1 VKVRGTTLILAV
13 GLGAAALVAA
23 PPARAQHVR
32 VEIAPTGRD
41 AAAHGAAGRLVPGR
55 GPAFSREEALAA
67 LGKIPPARCPC
78 PYTFFVSLPRPGEH
92 GYEGLEWLSISG
104 PGYGGGTMLVSDRTR
119 IPGLVS
125 IYDLKPTVDALD
137 RGERPP
143 VTAKRVGDVLPRLE
157 RLGERLDAA
166 HETREP
172 AALALVAIV
181 IAFALLGLLARSSLL
196 ARAALLAAPVALAT
210 ALALSALEVTEPWIV
225 VTSLAPMTVIGA
237 LVLAAMT
244 ARRPALA
251 AALIAIFPLYLLV
264 LSWSTETSS
273 FAAIGARPENGG
285 RFYGFQNQVET
296 LLLVPG
302 LLGVALAGRRLFV
315 PVALLVL
322 VTVGASFAGADGGG
336 VLVFATGYLFLWL
349 RLRDVPLTARNLA
362 LASAAVVG
370 VAVALVGI
378 DAALGGSSHVTRAL
392 GGGPVNVL
400 GDLAHRLRLSADGL
414 VSSRDSAL
422 SIGASLP
429 VFAWVASRRPRF
441 ATVDAVLVALAVS
454 LLVNDSPRDVAGIG
468 ALSCA
473 ALRMWKD
480 VRRVQ

>member
-1 VKVRGTTLILAV
+1 MKLKGTRLIVAV
-13 GLGAAALVAA
+13 GLGAAALLAA
-23 PPARAQHVR
+23 PQARADGVSI
-32 VEIAPTGRD
+32 EIVPPRE
-41 AAAHGAAGRLVPGR
+41 AAAQGAAGRLVPGR

-67 LGKIPPARCPC
+67 LGKIPRAPCPC
-78 PYTFFVSLPRPGEH
+78 PYTISVSLPRPGEH
-92 GYEGLEWLSISG
+92 GYDGLEWLSISG
-104 PGYGGGTMLVSDRTR
+104 PGYPAGAMLVSDRTR

-125 IYDLKPTVDALD
+125 IYDLKPTVEALE
-137 RGERPP
+137 RGEKPP
-143 VTAKRVGDVLPRLE
+143 VTAKRVDDALPRLE

-172 AALALVAIV
+172 AALVLAGIIIL
-181 IAFALLGLLARSSLL
+181 FALLGLLARSPLL
-196 ARAALLAAPVALAT
+196 ARAALLGAPLALAS

-225 VTSLAPMTVIGA
+225 VSSLATITVTGA
-237 LVLAAMT
+237 LVLAALT
-244 ARRPALA
+244 ARRRALA
-251 AALIAIFPLYLLV
+251 AVLIAIFPLYLLV
-264 LSWSTETSS
+264 LSSSTETSS

-296 LLLVPG
+296 MLLVPG
-302 LLGVALAGRRLFV
+302 LLGAALAGRRLFI

-336 VLVFATGYLFLWL
+336 VLVFAAGYLSLWL
-349 RLRDVPLTARNLA
+349 RLKDVPLTARNLA
-362 LASAAVVG
+362 LAGAVVVG

-378 DAALGGSSHVTRAL
+378 DAALGGSSHVTRSL
-392 GGGPVNVL
+392 GEGPLNVF
-400 GDLAHRLRLSADGL
+400 GDMAHRLRLSAHGL

-422 SIGASLP
+422 IIGASLP

-441 ATVDAVLVALAVS
+441 ATVDAALVAVVVS

-473 ALRMWKD
+473 ALRIWKD
-480 VRRVQ
+480 VRRVE

>member
-1 VKVRGTTLILAV
+1 MQLRGTTLILAV
-13 GLGAAALVAA
+13 GLGVAALLAAAA
-23 PPARAQHVR
+23 PARAQVR
-32 VEIAPTGRD
+32 VQIAPSGRE
-41 AAAHGAAGRLVPGR
+41 AVAHGAAGRLVPGR

-67 LGKIPPARCPC
+67 LGTLPPARCPC
-78 PYTFFVSLPRPGEH
+78 PYTIFISLPRPGEH

-104 PGYGGGTMLVSDRTR
+104 PGYPAGEMLVSDRTR

-125 IYDLKPTVDALD
+125 IYDLKPTAEALD

-143 VTAKRVGDVLPRLE
+143 VTAERTGDALPRLE
-157 RLGERLDAA
+157 RLGERLDDA
-166 HETREP
+166 HRTREP
-172 AALALVAIV
+172 AALALAAIV
-181 IAFALLGLLARSSLL
+181 VGFALLGLLFRSALF
-196 ARAALLAAPVALAT
+196 ARAALLAAPVALAS
-210 ALALSALEVTEPWIV
+210 ALALSALSVTERWV
-225 VTSLAPMTVIGA
+225 VVASLAAVTVIGT
-237 LVLAAMT
+237 LVLAALT
-244 ARRPALA
+244 ARRAALA
-251 AALIAIFPLYLLV
+251 AALIAIFALYLLV
-264 LSWSTETSS
+264 FSWSTQTSS

-302 LLGVALAGRRLFV
+302 LLGAALAGRRLFI
-315 PVALLVL
+315 PVALLAL

-336 VLVFATGYLFLWL
+336 VLVFAAGYLFLWL
-349 RLRDVPLTARNLA
+349 RLRDVPLTARNLV
-362 LASAAVVG
+362 LAGAAVVG

-400 GDLAHRLRLSADGL
+400 GDMAHRLRLSSDGL

-422 SIGASLP
+422 IIAASLP

-441 ATVDAVLVALAVS
+441 ATVDAVLVAVAVS

-473 ALRMWKD
+473 ALRIWKD
-480 VRRVQ
+480 VRQVE